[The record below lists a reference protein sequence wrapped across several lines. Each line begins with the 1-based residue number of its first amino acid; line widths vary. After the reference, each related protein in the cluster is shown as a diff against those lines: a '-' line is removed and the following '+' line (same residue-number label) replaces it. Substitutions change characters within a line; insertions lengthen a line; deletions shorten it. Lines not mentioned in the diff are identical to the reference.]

1 MEKRLAQMA
10 KTDQIM
16 RDHRPK
22 SWRQAR
28 RQLAGY
34 GDNIRPILLDYWN
47 THRWLPGDPSY
58 LLGMLHSYDIG
69 RLQTYATFK
78 AALGEPVEPIKPLSM
93 VERVQES
100 RNRTPQIER
109 YLEMLGSGVTD
120 LPFPGVDAVLRPLAE
135 HHLIRHF
142 DNPVGTPCSHY
153 VDDVDQNAQQK
164 RRERHEEQKNRRRIY
179 QALNLLSIART
190 TIWSAIAVR
199 KHPPETSPRSR

>member
-16 RDHRPK
+16 RDHRAK

-47 THRWLPGDPSY
+47 GHRWLPGDPSY
-58 LLGMLHSYDIG
+58 LLGILHSYDIG

-93 VERVQES
+93 VERVQAS
-100 RNRTPQIER
+100 RGGER
-109 YLEMLGSGVTD
+109 G
-120 LPFPGVDAVLRPLAE
+120 R
-135 HHLIRHF
+135 
-142 DNPVGTPCSHY
+142 
-153 VDDVDQNAQQK
+153 
-164 RRERHEEQKNRRRIY
+164 
-179 QALNLLSIART
+179 
-190 TIWSAIAVR
+190 
-199 KHPPETSPRSR
+199 